1 MGCQLSTI
9 SAKYTPLAHKQSTPL
24 LRAPFSSI
32 TNVMDFGDDG
42 LYEVSILF
50 VNSSV
55 VQVVNVVLLI
65 E

>member
-1 MGCQLSTI
+1 
-9 SAKYTPLAHKQSTPL
+9 
-24 LRAPFSSI
+24 
-32 TNVMDFGDDG
+32 MDFGDDG